1 MKQRDSAMPERLARF
16 VARGEEDRPR
26 WLLALTLL
34 SMFAAAATA
43 GVVAV
48 ITGGGRIF
56 CTVTTRLSGAD
67 IPLAAYIVVAVCS
80 FGFAVSILVRARPRL
95 LSMNLLLAACALLT
109 GIVLVA
115 RVSAVSTAVESCSF
129 MGSYTETF
137 TDHVW
142 YVYIVWGV
150 ALGVLLLQA
159 GRLLARRQCDLRKRR
174 ARGVHA

>member
-1 MKQRDSAMPERLARF
+1 MKRLEFALPKPLARF

-26 WLLALTLL
+26 WLLAVTLL

-43 GVVAV
+43 SVVAV
-48 ITGGGRIF
+48 ITGSGRIF

-67 IPLAAYIVVAVCS
+67 IPLAAYIVLAVCS
-80 FGFAVSILVRARPRL
+80 FGFAVSILVRNRPHL
-95 LSMNLLLAACALLT
+95 LSMNLVLAACALLI

-115 RVSAVSTAVESCSF
+115 RDSAVSTAVESCFLIQS
-129 MGSYTETF
+129 STETF

-150 ALGVLLLQA
+150 ALAVLLLQ
-159 GRLLARRQCDLRKRR
+159 LRR
-174 ARGVHA
+174 AIPIGPNSHSHRSAQ